1 MIPTQPAEHHHIM
14 SNQFDVIVIG
24 GGPGG
29 YIAAIRA
36 AQLGNK
42 VACIDEW
49 KNAKGGAAPG
59 GTCTNVGCIPSKALL
74 QSSEHFDH
82 ASHHFADHGI
92 SVGDLK
98 MDVSKMIARKDAV
111 VKQNNDGI
119 LYLLKK
125 NKVSFFHGRGSFV
138 KAVEGGYEIAVA
150 GEKAETLV
158 GKHIIVATGSNA
170 RALPGTPF
178 DEKQI
183 LSNDGALAI
192 GDVPKKLGVIG
203 SGVIGLE
210 MGSVWRRLG
219 AEVTVLEAMP
229 TFLGAVDEQVA
240 KEAQKIFTKQG
251 LNLQL
256 GVKIGDIKAVKKGV
270 TVAYTDAKGAE
281 QKLECDKLIISIG
294 RVPNTIGL
302 NTEAVG
308 LQLDERGA
316 IVVNDDCQTNMP
328 NVWAVGDVVRG
339 PMLAHKAEEEGVAV
353 AERIAG
359 QHGHVNFNTIPWVI
373 YTSPEIAWVGK
384 TEQALKAEG
393 RAYKAGSFPFL
404 ANGRARALGDT
415 TGFVKFLADA
425 ATDEILGVHIIGP
438 MASELISEAVVAM
451 EFKASAED
459 IARICHAH
467 PSLSEATKE
476 AALAVDKRT
485 LNF

>member
-1 MIPTQPAEHHHIM
+1 M
-14 SNQFDVIVIG
+14 SKQFDVVVIG

-36 AQLGNK
+36 AQLGFN

-49 KNAKGGAAPG
+49 KNAKGGSALG

-92 SVGDLK
+92 EIKGISLDVVK
-98 MDVSKMIARKDAV
+98 MVARKDTV

-119 LYLLKK
+119 LYLFKK
-125 NKVSFFHGRGSFV
+125 NKVTFFHGRGSFV
-138 KAVEGGYEIAVA
+138 AAKEGGYEIKA
-150 GEKAETLV
+150 GEEVLHA
-158 GKHIIVATGSNA
+158 KHVIVATGSNA

-178 DEKQI
+178 DEETI
-183 LSNDGALAI
+183 LSNDGALRI
-192 GDVPKKLGVIG
+192 GVVPKKLALIG

-219 AEVTVLEAMP
+219 ADVTILEGLP
-229 TFLGAVDEQVA
+229 TFLGAVDDQIA
-240 KEAQKIFTKQG
+240 KEAHKAFVKQG
-251 LNLQL
+251 LKIEL
-256 GVKIGDIKAVKKGV
+256 GVKVGEITNGKKGV
-270 TVAYTDAKGAE
+270 SINYTNAKGEA
-281 QKLECDKLIISIG
+281 QKLDADKLIISIG
-294 RVPNTIGL
+294 RVANTIGL
-302 NTEAVG
+302 NAEVVG
-308 LQLDERGA
+308 LTLDERGA
-316 IVVNDDCQTNMP
+316 IVVDGDCKTNLP

-359 QHGHVNFNTIPWVI
+359 QYGHVNFNTIPWVI
-373 YTSPEIAWVGK
+373 YTNPEIAWVGQ
-384 TEQALKAEG
+384 TEQQLKAAG
-393 RAYKAGSFPFL
+393 RAYKAGTFPFM

-415 TGFVKFLADA
+415 TGMVKMLADA
-425 ATDEILGVHIIGP
+425 ATDEILGVHIVGP
-438 MASELISEAVVAM
+438 MASELIAECVVAM
-451 EFKASAED
+451 EFRASAED